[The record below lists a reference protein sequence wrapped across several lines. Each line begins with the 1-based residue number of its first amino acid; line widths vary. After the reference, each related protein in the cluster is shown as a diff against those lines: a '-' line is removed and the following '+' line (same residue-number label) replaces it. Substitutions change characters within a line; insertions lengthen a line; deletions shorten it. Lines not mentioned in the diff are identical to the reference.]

1 MDLSGSE
8 RLTNDFAQID
18 HIPKTIDA
26 SEHHKGL
33 LAESLLISVLA
44 VALPLFVTT
53 LTVARYRLSGEQT
66 SLIFID
72 VFIKILRLHGQS
84 VLRTR

>member
-1 MDLSGSE
+1 MK
-8 RLTNDFAQID
+8 A
-18 HIPKTIDA
+18 
-26 SEHHKGL
+26 L
-33 LAESLLISVLA
+33 LAESDLISVLA

-72 VFIKILRLHGQS
+72 VFMKIVGIES
-84 VLRTR
+84 NRTIVKAVTAM

>member
-1 MDLSGSE
+1 MRVSIMK
-8 RLTNDFAQID
+8 A
-18 HIPKTIDA
+18 
-26 SEHHKGL
+26 L
-33 LAESLLISVLA
+33 LAESDLISVLA

-72 VFIKILRLHGQS
+72 VFMFHEDLQSQILHS
-84 VLRTR
+84 DC

>member
-1 MDLSGSE
+1 MRVSII
-8 RLTNDFAQID
+8 TA
-18 HIPKTIDA
+18 
-26 SEHHKGL
+26 L

-53 LTVARYRLSGEQT
+53 LTVARYLFSGEQT

-72 VFIKILRLHGQS
+72 VFMIYEDFESSDFREPEFQRLNRVASCDLTLRLNGRS
-84 VLRTR
+84 TTE

>member
-1 MDLSGSE
+1 MK
-8 RLTNDFAQID
+8 A
-18 HIPKTIDA
+18 
-26 SEHHKGL
+26 L
-33 LAESLLISVLA
+33 LAESDLISVLA

-72 VFIKILRLHGQS
+72 VFMKIFDDGIVRNHIYMWEWWAL
-84 VLRTR
+84 

>member
-1 MDLSGSE
+1 MK
-8 RLTNDFAQID
+8 A
-18 HIPKTIDA
+18 
-26 SEHHKGL
+26 L

-72 VFIKILRLHGQS
+72 VFMFHEDLQSQILQYSYRATTLHQ
-84 VLRTR
+84 TRIFMQLA